1 MAVERLPPVG
11 VPPASTPSASTPAV
25 RDARA
30 LQKAFFD
37 AALGKVPATPKAA
50 PPVQAAPIPVE
61 TRPVSDAVEPGRGY
75 RPGSLLD
82 IKI

>member
-1 MAVERLPPVG
+1 MAVERLPAVG
-11 VPPASTPSASTPAV
+11 VPPASTPPS

-37 AALGKVPATPKAA
+37 AALGKVEAAPKAA
-50 PPVQAAPIPVE
+50 PPVRQPPIPVE
-61 TRPVSDAVEPGRGY
+61 TKPVSDAVEPGRGY

-82 IKI
+82 VKI